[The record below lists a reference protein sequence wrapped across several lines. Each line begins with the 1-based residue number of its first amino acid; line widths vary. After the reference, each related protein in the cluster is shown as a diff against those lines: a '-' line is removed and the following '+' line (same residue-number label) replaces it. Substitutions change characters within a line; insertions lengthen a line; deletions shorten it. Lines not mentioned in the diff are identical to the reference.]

1 MMKQV
6 KFGNALRMFTLSAGL
21 LLSASAFAQSITVKG
36 NVKDETGEPVL
47 GATVRVVGQK
57 NGAVTDLDGNFS
69 IAADAKSELEI
80 SYVGYETVKI
90 QAQPNLLVQLKN
102 ESQTLNDVVVIG
114 YGIAKK
120 NDLTGSVT
128 AIKPDEKNRPLVSSA
143 QEMMQGKIA
152 GVNVTTSNGGPG
164 GGATIRVRG
173 GSSLNANNDPLI
185 VIDGM
190 AMDNQGVKG
199 APNALAMVNPN
210 DIESFTVLKDASA
223 TAIYGSRG
231 SNGVIIITTKKGRG
245 NAAPKV
251 SYSGNVSMSMLA
263 NKFDVLNGDEY
274 RDFINSYYGAD
285 SDAAKLLGT
294 ANTDWQDEIYRTAIS
309 TDHNVT
315 VAGGVKGMPFR
326 ASLGYT
332 DQNGILKTSNY
343 QRYTA
348 SLNLSPSFFEDHLKV
363 NANGK
368 FMYAK
373 TRYANNDAV
382 GEALRMDPT
391 QPVRSDDPRFV
402 NYNGYTAWTQVT
414 DDKSPLP
421 KDTYPTFANTNAAK
435 NPVAL
440 LNEKNDRANSYD
452 FLGNVEVDYKV
463 HGFEDLRLHA
473 NASGDWANGKQKT
486 DMADWGPSNFYW
498 GNSGFVKENKY
509 NLALSTYAQYYKDF
523 SKTQHFDIMGGYEWT
538 HVKYWGNNFYRDTRT
553 EMGKSADQIAALTD
567 KDYNSYKKEEWKQEY
582 YIVSFFGRM
591 NYIAFDRYMLTA
603 TIRRDGSSRFKEHW
617 ATFPAFA
624 FGWKVNEEKFLKN
637 VHWLDELKLRL
648 GYGKTGQ
655 QDINNNY
662 AYFASYNENINST
675 NGRYP
680 LVGVNPSG
688 VMSRPD
694 AYNQDLKWETTTTY
708 NAGLD
713 FSVLRDR
720 IRGSVDYYYRKT
732 TDLINDASV
741 SAGSN
746 FRNQVKS
753 NIGSLE
759 NKGIEASLT
768 VRPVQTKDWQV
779 EVTGNFTYNKNEIT
793 ELTGEAAMIKT
804 GGINAGTGNQC
815 QVHTV
820 GKPASSFYVY
830 QQVYG
835 ADGLPLEGVFV
846 DRNNDGNISEEDR
859 YCYKSPAAPYLAGL
873 SARIQYKN
881 WDLGFNLR
889 GSFGNYVFNDRQA
902 GYANVEKRY
911 DSSFAYIQNTT
922 PTAVKN
928 NWKTY
933 SWVLSDYFVENA
945 SFVKLDNITLGYS
958 FQNLFK
964 GGSYNGLNGRVY
976 LTATNVA
983 TITNYSGQDPE
994 VFGGIDN
1001 SIYPRPFSMT
1011 LGVNINF

>member
-114 YGIAKK
+114 YGVAKK

-152 GVNVTTSNGGPG
+152 GVNVTTSSGNPG

-199 APNALAMVNPN
+199 APNPLAMVNPN

-285 SDAAKLLGT
+285 SEAAKLLGK

-315 VAGGVKGMPFR
+315 VTGGVKGMPFR

-382 GEALRMDPT
+382 GAALRMDPT
-391 QPVRSDDPRFV
+391 QVVRSDDPRFT

-421 KDTYPTFANTNAAK
+421 KDTYPTFANGNAPD

-498 GNSGFVKENKY
+498 GNSGFTKENKY

-523 SKTQHFDIMGGYEWT
+523 SKTQHFDVMGGYEWT
-538 HVKYWGNNFYRDTRT
+538 HVKYWGNQFYRDTRT

-567 KDYNSYKKEEWKQEY
+567 KDYNSYKKSEWKQEY
-582 YIVSFFGRM
+582 YIVSFFGRL

-662 AYFASYNENINST
+662 AYFASYNENISTT

-688 VMSRPD
+688 VLSRPD
-694 AYNQDLKWETTTTY
+694 AYNQDLKWETTATY

-713 FSVLRDR
+713 FSILRDR

-753 NIGSLE
+753 NIGTLE
-759 NKGIEASLT
+759 NKGVEASLT

-793 ELTGEAAMIKT
+793 ELTGEAAMVKT
-804 GGINAGTGNQC
+804 GGIHTGTGNQC

-820 GKPASSFYVY
+820 GKPANSFYVY
-830 QQVYG
+830 QQVYS

-846 DRNNDGNISEEDR
+846 DRNNDGSISEADR

-889 GSFGNYVFNDRQA
+889 GSFGNYVYNDRQA
-902 GYANVEKRY
+902 DYANVAKRY
-911 DSSFAYIQNTT
+911 DSSFACLQNTT

-933 SWVLSDYFVENA
+933 SWVLSDYYVENA

>member
-1 MMKQV
+1 MKQV

-173 GSSLNANNDPLI
+173 GSSLNAKNDPLI

-382 GEALRMDPT
+382 GAALRMDPT
-391 QPVRSDDPRFV
+391 QVVRSDDPRFV

-421 KDTYPTFANTNAAK
+421 KDTYPTYANTNAPS

-498 GNSGFVKENKY
+498 GNSGFEKENKY

-523 SKTQHFDIMGGYEWT
+523 CKTQHFDIMGGYEWT
-538 HVKYWGNNFYRDTRT
+538 HVKYWGDKFFRDTRT

-624 FGWKVNEEKFLKN
+624 FGWKVNEESFLKN
-637 VHWLDELKLRL
+637 VKWLDELKLRL

-662 AYFASYNENINST
+662 AYFASYNVNINTT

-680 LVGVNPSG
+680 LVGVNPTG

-713 FSVLRDR
+713 FSILRDR

-793 ELTGEAAMIKT
+793 ELTGEAAKVKT
-804 GGINAGTGNQC
+804 GDINAGTGNKC

-846 DRNNDGNISEEDR
+846 DRNHDGSISEEDR

-902 GYANVEKRY
+902 DYANVEKRY
-911 DSSFAYIQNTT
+911 DSSFACLQNTT

-933 SWVLSDYFVENA
+933 SWVLSDYFVEDA

-964 GGSYNGLNGRVY
+964 GCSYNGLNGRVY

>member
-114 YGIAKK
+114 YGVAKK

-143 QEMMQGKIA
+143 QELMQGKIA
-152 GVNVTTSNGGPG
+152 GVNVTTSNGNPG

-199 APNALAMVNPN
+199 APNPLAMVNPN

-231 SNGVIIITTKKGRG
+231 SNGVIIITTKKGCG

-285 SDAAKLLGT
+285 SEAAKLLGT

-315 VAGGVKGMPFR
+315 VTGGVKGMPFR

-382 GEALRMDPT
+382 GAALRMDPT
-391 QPVRSDDPRFV
+391 QVVRSDDPRFT

-421 KDTYPTFANTNAAK
+421 KDTYPTFANGNAPD

-498 GNSGFVKENKY
+498 GNSGFTKENKY

-523 SKTQHFDIMGGYEWT
+523 SKTQHFDVMGGYEWT
-538 HVKYWGNNFYRDTRT
+538 HVKYWGNQFYRDTRT

-567 KDYNSYKKEEWKQEY
+567 KDYNSYKKSEWKQEY
-582 YIVSFFGRM
+582 YIVSFFGRL

-662 AYFASYNENINST
+662 AYFASYNENINTT

-688 VMSRPD
+688 VLSRPD

-713 FSVLRDR
+713 FSILRDR

-753 NIGSLE
+753 NIGTLE

-793 ELTGEAAMIKT
+793 ELTGEAAMVKT
-804 GGINAGTGNQC
+804 GGIHTGTGNQC

-820 GKPASSFYVY
+820 GKPANSFYVY

-846 DRNNDGNISEEDR
+846 DRNNDGSISEADR

-889 GSFGNYVFNDRQA
+889 GSFGNYVYNDRQA
-902 GYANVEKRY
+902 DYANVAKRY
-911 DSSFAYIQNTT
+911 DSSFACLQNTT

-933 SWVLSDYFVENA
+933 SWVLSDYYVENA

>member
-6 KFGNALRMFTLSAGL
+6 NFRIPLRVLTLLMGL
-21 LLSASAFAQSITVKG
+21 MVSISAFAQITVQG
-36 NVKDETGEPVL
+36 NVKDATGEPVI
-47 GATVRVVGQK
+47 GASVRVVGTTI
-57 NGAVTDLDGNFS
+57 GTTTDFDGNFTLS
-69 IAADAKSELEI
+69 NVQQGAKLQV
-80 SYVGYETVKI
+80 SYVGCQTQEV
-90 QAQPNLLVQLKN
+90 AAAPNVQVTLQDDSQILN
-102 ESQTLNDVVVIG
+102 EVVVIG
-114 YGIAKK
+114 YGVAKK
-120 NDLTGSVT
+120 KDLTGSVT
-128 AIKPDEKNRPLVSSA
+128 ALKPDTKNKGVVVSA
-143 QEMMQGKIA
+143 QDMLMGKVA
-152 GVNVTTSNGGPG
+152 GVSVVSNGGTPG
-164 GGATIRVRG
+164 GSATIRIRG
-173 GSSLNANNDPLI
+173 GASLNASNDPLI
-185 VIDGM
+185 VVDGVPL
-190 AMDNQGVKG
+190 DNSGVKG
-199 APNALAMVNPN
+199 FPNGLGMINPQ
-210 DIESFTVLKDASA
+210 DIESFNVLKDASA

-263 NKFDVLNGDEY
+263 KKFDVLNAGEY
-274 RDFINSYYGAD
+274 RDFINNYYGAD
-285 SDAAKLLGT
+285 SDAAKLLGD

-315 VAGGVKGMPFR
+315 VTGGVKGMPFR

-804 GGINAGTGNQC
+804 GDINAGTGNKC

-820 GKPASSFYVY
+820 GKPANSFYVY

-933 SWVLSDYFVENA
+933 SWVLSDYFVEDA